1 MTETP
6 EKILFNFRQH
16 NFTKVTG
23 TIFQQSLT
31 RLLNSHWHDCLT
43 VVAQLIQQHCE
54 TLSQCRGWH
63 CHNVVA
69 WSKMKAG
76 ATSISNNGKMSLS
89 DVATTL
95 SQRHHNIKHLVSRP
109 FYYRQSWFLS
119 CHQNVRELQKYLS
132 SKSSLWQARHILI
145 NSWLYLLLECEQD
158 KVARIDGKETMQGLG
173 RGKKH
178 IQHNI
183 VDLFP
188 DIPTAPVFTVNGR
201 KTNTHKSIKWH

>member
-43 VVAQLIQQHCE
+43 VVAQLVQQHCE
-54 TLSQCRGWH
+54 TLSQCCGWR

-76 ATSISNNGKMSLS
+76 ATSISNNGKTSLS
-89 DVATTL
+89 DVVKTLPLRYHNVTITL
-95 SQRHHNIKHLVSRP
+95 ST
-109 FYYRQSWFLS
+109 WFLG
-119 CHQNVRELQKYLS
+119 HFITDNPDFFPAIKTWENY
-132 SKSSLWQARHILI
+132 KSTWVV
-145 NSWLYLLLECEQD
+145 N
-158 KVARIDGKETMQGLG
+158 
-173 RGKKH
+173 
-178 IQHNI
+178 
-183 VDLFP
+183 
-188 DIPTAPVFTVNGR
+188 PVFGKRDTF
-201 KTNTHKSIKWH
+201 